1 MPTNLQVRF
10 VRENAALFGSLK
22 PSTFIYSCNIS
33 LRFRYVFI
41 EVPKVACSSI
51 KLTLQRAELDDPTFQ
66 REDFEDL
73 HLRRF
78 SPLLR
83 PDQVGNLRRLLEA
96 PDFVRFCFVRNPFTR
111 LLSCYLDKIV
121 GNRPQKQSVLRQLG
135 RFTQDMDA
143 PVTFA
148 EFVDAV
154 AAQPDAVKDPHWAVQ
169 WQHTL
174 QGRIAYEM
182 IGRYETFEQ
191 DFRTILDRIGIDH
204 GRYHATERR
213 HATSAA
219 RKLTDHYD
227 VRMIEQV
234 RRVYREDFE
243 GFGYPMDL
251 PA

>member
-1 MPTNLQVRF
+1 MDLHAQF
-10 VRENAALFGSLK
+10 VRDNVDLFGSLR
-22 PSTFIYSCNIS
+22 PATFIYSCNIS
-33 LRFRYVFI
+33 LKFRYVFV

-51 KLTLQRAELDDPTFQ
+51 KLTLQRAELDDPAFQ

-83 PDQVGNLRRLLEA
+83 PDQVGNLRRVLEA

-111 LLSCYLDKIV
+111 LLSAYLDKIA
-121 GNRPQKQSVLRQLG
+121 GNRPQKRWVLRQLG
-135 RFTQDMDA
+135 RYTAALDA
-143 PVTFA
+143 PVTFT

-154 AAQPDAVKDPHWAVQ
+154 AAQPDPLKDSHWAVQ

-174 QGRIAYEM
+174 QGRITYDA
-182 IGRYETFEQ
+182 IGRYETFEE
-191 DFRTILDRIGIDH
+191 DFRAVLDRIGIDH

-213 HATSAA
+213 HATGAGQ
-219 RKLTDHYD
+219 KLTDYYD
-227 VRMIEQV
+227 ARCVEQV
-234 RRVYREDFE
+234 RRIYREDFA
-243 GFGYPMDL
+243 GFSYPMDL